1 MNKFK
6 SKLKVFKYK
15 KIANLLNKARTL
27 PTSNERIMLVVC
39 GPDASGKSTV
49 LANMYK
55 NKKINIPFLSLK
67 MLKKDSEE
75 TDLNILV
82 KNIKNNIDNGSGFA
96 VEWDSQSLEIIDLIK
111 YAKLNQ
117 FKTITYFVY
126 TTSSSYNNERANV
139 RLKQGGLDFDKE
151 ELNKNYKNTLKL
163 SSKLNEIS
171 DKFVLIDNTFK
182 DDVSVMSL

>member
-67 MLKKDSEE
+67 MLKKDS
-75 TDLNILV
+75 
-82 KNIKNNIDNGSGFA
+82 
-96 VEWDSQSLEIIDLIK
+96 
-111 YAKLNQ
+111 
-117 FKTITYFVY
+117 
-126 TTSSSYNNERANV
+126 
-139 RLKQGGLDFDKE
+139 
-151 ELNKNYKNTLKL
+151 
-163 SSKLNEIS
+163 
-171 DKFVLIDNTFK
+171 
-182 DDVSVMSL
+182 